1 MALKDVVA
9 VAFGLGLLVNAS
21 LFVPQA
27 VKILRSRSAKDVS
40 LVTFGGFNLLQLV
53 GVAHGYLQGDLSL
66 LLGMVASFLA
76 CGAVTVSGLVY
87 RRS

>member
-1 MALKDVVA
+1 MALKEIVA

-27 VKILRSRSAKDVS
+27 VKILRSKSAKDVS
-40 LVTFGGFNLLQLV
+40 LLTFGGFNLLQLI
-53 GVAHGYLQGDLSL
+53 GIAHGYLQGDLSL
-66 LLGMVASFLA
+66 LLGMVASFVA
-76 CGAVTVSGLVY
+76 CGAVTVGGLVY

>member
-1 MALKDVVA
+1 MALKEIVA

-40 LVTFGGFNLLQLV
+40 LVTFGGFNLLQLI
-53 GVAHGYLQGDLSL
+53 GIAHGYLQGDLSL
-66 LLGMVASFLA
+66 LLGMVASFVA

>member
-1 MALKDVVA
+1 MALKEIVA

-27 VKILRSRSAKDVS
+27 VKILRSKSAKDVS
-40 LVTFGGFNLLQLV
+40 LLTFGGFNLLQLI
-53 GVAHGYLQGDLSL
+53 GIAHGYLQGDLSL
-66 LLGMVASFLA
+66 LLGMVASFVA

>member
-1 MALKDVVA
+1 MALKEIVA

-40 LVTFGGFNLLQLV
+40 LLTFGGFNLLQLI
-53 GVAHGYLQGDLSL
+53 GIAHGYLQGDLSL
-66 LLGMVASFLA
+66 LLGMVASFVA
-76 CGAVTVSGLVY
+76 CGAVTVSGIVY

>member
-1 MALKDVVA
+1 MALKEIVA
-9 VAFGLGLLVNAS
+9 VAFGLGLMINAS
-21 LFVPQA
+21 LFIPQA
-27 VKILRSRSAKDVS
+27 AKILRSRSAKDVS
-40 LVTFGGFNLLQLV
+40 LLTFGGFNLLQLI

-66 LLGMVASFLA
+66 LLGMVASFVA